1 MDLKYILKQKAQL
14 SLSFLPIGDTP
25 VQRFY
30 FICADHSIYTNSF
43 VDFKSILQ
51 IYNEKL
57 KNQTINKK
65 AFPYSISI
73 RQKFA
78 IKSFQNPIIKP
89 QITDKQIFNN
99 LFEFARN
106 SANQYNRR
114 IKQHG
119 NSKF

>member
-1 MDLKYILKQKAQL
+1 MGLRYTLKQKAQL

-30 FICADHSIYTNSF
+30 FICIDHSIYTNSF

-57 KNQTINKK
+57 KYQIINKK
-65 AFPYSISI
+65 AGPYSISI

-78 IKSFQNPIIKP
+78 KKSFQNPTIKP
-89 QITDKQIFNN
+89 QSADKQLFNN
-99 LFEFARN
+99 LFKFAIN
-106 SANQYNRR
+106 S
-114 IKQHG
+114 IK
-119 NSKF
+119 